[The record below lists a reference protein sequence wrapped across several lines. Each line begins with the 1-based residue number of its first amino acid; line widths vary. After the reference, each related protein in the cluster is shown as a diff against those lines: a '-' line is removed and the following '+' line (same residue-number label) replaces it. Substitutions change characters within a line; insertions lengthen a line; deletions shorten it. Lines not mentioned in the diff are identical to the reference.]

1 MKHLLFSIFSF
12 LFAATVF
19 SQKVDTV
26 TSYTWQNNA
35 WQPDVRTISTY
46 NSSCLTETLLTQGW
60 LTNSSSWR
68 NASLTTYTYN
78 ANDTVSQAT
87 TQLWDTTSS
96 SWVNAFRL
104 TYSYN
109 VNKQVSQL
117 LSEIWNTTSNS
128 WANASRT
135 IYSYNSSKL
144 EDSVLTQ
151 TWLNAWID
159 VGLTTYTY
167 NADNTVSQILNQ
179 FSLGVGWLNISRI
192 TYTYNADKTI
202 SQTITETWDLIV
214 SAWSNSLRNAYT
226 YNAAKQ
232 QVTDTAQNWN
242 NNQWQ
247 DSALLINT
255 YDGNNRLSNAL
266 SQEWDNS
273 QSVWVNES
281 QTNYTYNVD
290 GTLAEII
297 IQNWDAGTNTWINDT
312 RTTISYS
319 ASCTL
324 PLTLLDFTATLNGK
338 VAQLQWTTVTEI
350 NTKNFVVQRSADG
363 RRFENIGTV
372 NATGNSVQK
381 ISYQF
386 TDAAVL
392 SKGVS
397 KIYYRLQMVD
407 KDGKFSYSKVTIVN
421 ITPNGKIFVI
431 YPNPVKDQL
440 IVTSNASFNKAEI
453 KITDQSGKLI
463 YRQEMQNVQAGIQ
476 NKVNVVNL
484 NKGVYYLQ
492 IITGSDVQAIK
503 FFKY

>member
-109 VNKQVSQL
+109 ANKQVSQL

-159 VGLTTYTY
+159 VGL
-167 NADNTVSQILNQ
+167 
-179 FSLGVGWLNISRI
+179 
-192 TYTYNADKTI
+192 
-202 SQTITETWDLIV
+202 
-214 SAWSNSLRNAYT
+214 
-226 YNAAKQ
+226 
-232 QVTDTAQNWN
+232 
-242 NNQWQ
+242 
-247 DSALLINT
+247 
-255 YDGNNRLSNAL
+255 
-266 SQEWDNS
+266 
-273 QSVWVNES
+273 
-281 QTNYTYNVD
+281 TNYTYNVD

-407 KDGKFSYSKVTIVN
+407 KDGKFSYSKVAVVH